1 MSSYAVPRPQMRHV
15 LSRFS
20 YGVTP
25 ALVRQARAAGSTRAW
40 FEQQLRPGGIPDGTA
55 TTMRSWFP
63 YLDKGASQLWD
74 EDKSGGRQGFEVS
87 RDLQRWTLLRRVY
100 SQRQVYETMVEFWS
114 NLLHVPTPELKSWP
128 LRPHYDKVLRSHAL
142 GTFEN
147 MLLACEL
154 HPAMGCYLDNAVS
167 TASNVNENLGRE
179 LLELHTVGI
188 EAGFTEDH
196 VRDSAYVLTGYQC
209 DRARTWQSSY
219 AADDHWLGRIR
230 VLDFTE
236 ANAAP
241 DGRAMTL
248 RYLRYLA
255 RHPATARRIARKLA
269 VRFVSD
275 TPSAALVTAV
285 ANAYLESGT
294 DIKTTLRAL
303 IAHPEFAASA
313 DRKIKTPTEDGVA
326 TYRALGVRV
335 SRPTGTES
343 GASAIAFQ
351 MKTMGQMPFDWGR
364 PDGFPDVAEAW
375 TSATRM
381 IGSWHAHWSLAG
393 GSYPQRDTQYRSAR
407 SWLPALPAR
416 FNTVVDH
423 VARELTA
430 RPATPQMIRAAAL
443 FTGIPVTTRIRR
455 ADDISQFRMNK
466 LLSVILDSPTHM
478 SR

>member
-1 MSSYAVPRPQMRHV
+1 MPPYAVPTPQMRHL

-25 ALVRQARAAGSTRAW
+25 ALVGQARAAGGTSAW
-40 FEQQLRPGGIPDGTA
+40 FEQQLDPVRIEDRA
-55 TTMRSWFP
+55 AATMRSWFP
-63 YLDKGASQLWD
+63 YLDKTAEQLFT
-74 EDKSGGRQGFEVS
+74 EDRSGGRQGFEVT
-87 RDLQRWTLLRRVY
+87 RDLHRWTLLRRVY

-114 NLLHVPTPELKSWP
+114 NLLHVPAPEPKCWP
-128 LRPHYDKVLRSHAL
+128 VRPAYDTVIRTHAL
-142 GTFEN
+142 GTFEA

-167 TASNVNENLGRE
+167 TADNVNENLGRE

-188 EAGFTEDH
+188 DGGFTEEQ
-196 VRDSAYVLTGYQC
+196 VRDSAYILTGYQC
-209 DRARTWQSSY
+209 DRGGTWRSTYST
-219 AADDHWLGRIR
+219 ADHWRGPVKVLGFS
-230 VLDFTE
+230 D
-236 ANAAP
+236 ANAAA
-241 DGRAMTL
+241 DGRPTSL
-248 RYLRYLA
+248 HYLRYLA
-255 RHPATARRIARKLA
+255 HHPATARRIARRLA

-275 TPSAALVTAV
+275 NPSAGLVTAV
-285 ANAYLESGT
+285 ADAYTRSGT
-294 DIKTTLRAL
+294 DITTTLRAL
-303 IAHPEFAASA
+303 TAHPEFAASVGA
-313 DRKIKTPTEDGVA
+313 KIKTPTEDGVA

-335 SRPTGTES
+335 SRPTGVES

-351 MKTMGQMPFDWGR
+351 VMTMGQMPFDWGR

-393 GSYPQRDTQYRSAR
+393 GYYPRTDTRYRPVS

-416 FNTVVDH
+416 FDTVVDH

-430 RPATPQMIRAAAL
+430 RPATPQMTEAATI
-443 FTGIPVTTRIRR
+443 FVGIPATTRIRLS
-455 ADDISQFRMNK
+455 DDISQFRMNK
-466 LLSVILDSPTHM
+466 LLSVILDSPAHM

>member
-1 MSSYAVPRPQMRHV
+1 MPRYAVPTPQMRHV

-25 ALVRQARAAGSTRAW
+25 SLVGQARAAGGTQAW
-40 FEQQLRPGGIPDGTA
+40 FEQQLVPTRIADRGA
-55 TTMRSWFP
+55 ATMRSWFP
-63 YLDKGASQLWD
+63 YLDKTAGQLFD
-74 EDKSGGRQGFEVS
+74 EDRNGGRQGFEVT

-100 SQRQVYETMVEFWS
+100 SQRQMYESMVEFWS
-114 NLLHVPTPELKSWP
+114 NLLHVPAPEPKCWP
-128 LRPHYDKVLRSHAL
+128 VRPHYDTVVRTHAL

-147 MLLACEL
+147 LLLACEL

-167 TASNVNENLGRE
+167 TAENVNENLGRE

-188 EAGFTEDH
+188 DGGFTEEQ
-196 VRDSAYVLTGYQC
+196 VRDSAYILTGYQC
-209 DRARTWQSSY
+209 DRGGTWTSTYSP
-219 AADDHWLGRIR
+219 ADHWTGPVK
-230 VLDFTE
+230 VLAFSDD
-236 ANAAP
+236 NAAP
-241 DGRAMTL
+241 DGRAVAR
-248 RYLRYLA
+248 RYLQYLA
-255 RHPATARRIARKLA
+255 HHPATARRIARRLA

-275 TPSAALVTAV
+275 NPSASLVTAV
-285 ANAYLESGT
+285 AKAYTDSRT

-303 IAHPEFAASA
+303 VAHPEFAASA
-313 DRKIKTPTEDGVA
+313 GAKIKTPTEDGVA

-335 SRPTGTES
+335 GRPTGTES

-351 MKTMGQMPFDWGR
+351 VKTMGQMPFDWVR

-393 GSYPQRDTQYRSAR
+393 GYYPRRDTVYRPVS

-416 FNTVVDH
+416 FSAVVDH

-430 RPATPQMIRAAAL
+430 RPATPQMIEAATI
-443 FTGIPVTTRIRR
+443 FVDIPATTRIRR

-466 LLSVILDSPTHM
+466 LLSVVLDSPAHM